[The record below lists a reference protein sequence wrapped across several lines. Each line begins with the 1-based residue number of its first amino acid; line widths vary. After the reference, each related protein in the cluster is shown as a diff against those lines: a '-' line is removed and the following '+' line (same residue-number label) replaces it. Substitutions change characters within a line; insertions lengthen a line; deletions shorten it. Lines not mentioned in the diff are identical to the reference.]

1 MHAWARRTQWWNIYE
16 NEKKSVNSKALNCFT
31 MKESDN
37 TKNLG
42 STVIPKARGVPKS
55 LFRVS
60 TLKETEDISVSLPC
74 VRRAV
79 HYHFLT
85 FVCLRRSPVDV
96 GKAWKTKL
104 TQQWIACSW
113 RIRWCKLH
121 LGRGLHLYVMIVL
134 LTPVVYCHCTN

>member
-1 MHAWARRTQWWNIYE
+1 
-16 NEKKSVNSKALNCFT
+16 

-42 STVIPKARGVPKS
+42 SIVIPKARGVPKS

-60 TLKETEDISVSLPC
+60 TQTTSALVCLALDEQFTI
-74 VRRAV
+74 A
-79 HYHFLT
+79 FLT

-104 TQQWIACSW
+104 AQQWICLFMENSMVQVASW
-113 RIRWCKLH
+113 
-121 LGRGLHLYVMIVL
+121 
-134 LTPVVYCHCTN
+134 